1 MILSKGWGSLAAL
14 STAKTPAFFRDLN
27 TDPIKCEALYS
38 SLYGFV
44 VSAGKGDDK
53 NCEKAID
60 HLYRTSGNKDSL
72 FNNGVRL
79 AHALTTCDQH
89 FAVLRDFI
97 APLWQE
103 GLDVSKRSTDRVVY
117 DKELAD
123 TIVSEG
129 LINKYLLS
137 PQTRPALKAVAQ
149 VMYGVLQETTAWRA
163 GRPILDTMSPE
174 IIGPHTM
181 TGNPGLRE
189 LTTTV
194 LMIVYLARFNLIGQ
208 LFSTCQDK
216 QDSDAYIGPTAWAAT
231 ALERS
236 LMKEFFELI
245 DPIESQVTLKLVGT
259 VARQFRYSPYYL
271 NARYEGFKRGMEV
284 AKETGTVMASLEQ
297 LFSEQKKL
305 REEFSSTSILDA
317 LPKADETTM
326 AYRQA
331 LPPYLVRYC
340 NMQRDLVGGVALL
353 HLTTSSAAGLVAKEI
368 PKLCNI
374 MEIFNNGKATE
385 DFVSWS
391 IEEDKQLRS
400 SFKTG
405 AIPFIPEDLGVSSEQ
420 FTKMTHQ
427 IEERTL
433 ALMHKLVTV
442 WERYPGLYSAR
453 LGFRPGLFVVE
464 QDNQLLLCVD
474 KSESHILREALKG
487 PRLSG
492 GNLYYDTQERIEGSM
507 FTIVLTAKETPPPPP
522 PMVVEIPD
530 DTISEIDNTFIA
542 KYCAHFRDLARVLRS
557 FNVTLENGG
566 NGSHQRFEL
575 NGSTYTVSK
584 NQRDGTLLIDRHL
597 IRQILAQLKIDEAEF
612 VSRVSRDRRTSAT
625 H

>member
-1 MILSKGWGSLAAL
+1 MILSKGWGSLAPL
-14 STAKTPAFFRDLN
+14 STGNTPAFFRDLN
-27 TDPIKCEALYS
+27 TDSIKREALYAGV
-38 SLYGFV
+38 YGLV

-53 NCEKAID
+53 NCQKAID
-60 HLYRTSGNKDSL
+60 HLYHTSGNNDSL
-72 FNNGVRL
+72 FNNAVRL

-103 GLDVSKRSTDRVVY
+103 GLDLSNRGKEVVVY
-117 DKELAD
+117 DKDLAEAM
-123 TIVSEG
+123 ISEG

-163 GRPILDTMSPE
+163 GRPILDTMSPD

-181 TGNPGLRE
+181 TGNPGLRD

-194 LMIVYLARFNLIGQ
+194 LMIVHLARFNIIGQ
-208 LFSTCQDK
+208 LSSTCHDK
-216 QDSDAYIGPTAWAAT
+216 HDSNAYIGPTAWAANM
-231 ALERS
+231 LERT

-259 VARQFRYSPYYL
+259 VARQFHYSPYYL
-271 NARYEGFKRGMEV
+271 NARYEGFKRGMEA
-284 AKETGTVMASLEQ
+284 AKETGAAMANLEE
-297 LFSEQKKL
+297 LLSEQKKL
-305 REEFSSTSILDA
+305 REEFNSTSILDA
-317 LPKADETTM
+317 LPKADESTR

-340 NMQRDLVGGVALL
+340 NMQRELVGGVALL

-368 PKLCNI
+368 PKHFNI
-374 MEIFNNGKATE
+374 MELFNNGNTTE
-385 DFVSWS
+385 DFVRWR
-391 IEEDKQLRS
+391 IGEDKQLRS
-400 SFKTG
+400 SYKTG
-405 AIPFIPEDLGVSSEQ
+405 AIPFIAEDLGVSSEQ
-420 FTKMTHQ
+420 FTEMNHQ

-433 ALMHKLVTV
+433 ALMHKLVAL
-442 WERYPGLYSAR
+442 WERYPGIYSAR
-453 LGFRPGLFVVE
+453 FGFKPGLFVVE
-464 QDNQLLLCVD
+464 QDNQLLLWVD

-487 PRLSG
+487 PRTSG
-492 GNLYYDTQERIEGSM
+492 GNLYYDTRECIEGSTFM
-507 FTIVLTAKETPPPPP
+507 IVLTVQETPPPP
-522 PMVVEIPD
+522 PMVVEIPNES
-530 DTISEIDNTFIA
+530 ICEIDNIFIA

>member
-1 MILSKGWGSLAAL
+1 MILSKGWGSLAPL
-14 STAKTPAFFRDLN
+14 STGNTPAFFRDLN
-27 TDPIKCEALYS
+27 TDSIKREALYAGV
-38 SLYGFV
+38 YGLV

-53 NCEKAID
+53 NCQKAID
-60 HLYRTSGNKDSL
+60 HLYHTSGNKDSL
-72 FNNGVRL
+72 FNNAVRL

-103 GLDVSKRSTDRVVY
+103 GLDLSNRGTEVVAY
-117 DKELAD
+117 DKDLAEAM
-123 TIVSEG
+123 ISEG

-149 VMYGVLQETTAWRA
+149 VMYGVLQETTAWRE
-163 GRPILDTMSPE
+163 GRSILDTMSPD

-181 TGNPGLRE
+181 TGKPGLRE

-194 LMIVYLARFNLIGQ
+194 LMIVHLARFNIIGQ
-208 LFSTCQDK
+208 LSSTCQDK
-216 QDSDAYIGPTAWAAT
+216 HESDAYIGPTAWAANV
-231 ALERS
+231 LERT

-259 VARQFRYSPYYL
+259 VARQFHYSPYYL
-271 NARYEGFKRGMEV
+271 NARYEGFKRGMEA
-284 AKETGTVMASLEQ
+284 AKETGAAMANLEE
-297 LFSEQKKL
+297 LLSEQKKL
-305 REEFSSTSILDA
+305 REEFNSTSILDA
-317 LPKADETTM
+317 LPKADESTR

-340 NMQRDLVGGVALL
+340 NMQRDLAGGVALL

-368 PKLCNI
+368 PKLFNI
-374 MEIFNNGKATE
+374 LEVFNNGNATE
-385 DFVSWS
+385 DFVRWR
-391 IEEDKQLRS
+391 IGEDKQLRS
-400 SFKTG
+400 SYKTG

-420 FTKMTHQ
+420 FTEMNHQ
-427 IEERTL
+427 IDERTL
-433 ALMHKLVTV
+433 ALMHKLVAL

-453 LGFRPGLFVVE
+453 FGFKPGLFVVE
-464 QDNQLLLCVD
+464 QDNQLLLYVD

-487 PRLSG
+487 SRPSG
-492 GNLYYDTQERIEGSM
+492 GNLYYDTRECIEGSTFM
-507 FTIVLTAKETPPPPP
+507 IVLTAQETPQPPPI
-522 PMVVEIPD
+522 VVEIPD
-530 DTISEIDNTFIA
+530 ESICEIDNTFIA

-612 VSRVSRDRRTSAT
+612 VSRVSRDRRTSAA

>member
-1 MILSKGWGSLAAL
+1 MILSKGWGSLAPL
-14 STAKTPAFFRDLN
+14 SAGNTPAFFRDLN
-27 TDPIKCEALYS
+27 TDSIKREALYAGV
-38 SLYGFV
+38 YGLV

-60 HLYRTSGNKDSL
+60 HLYRTSGNNDSL
-72 FNNGVRL
+72 FNNAVRL

-103 GLDVSKRSTDRVVY
+103 GLDLSNRGTEVVAY
-117 DKELAD
+117 DKDLAEAM
-123 TIVSEG
+123 ISEG

-163 GRPILDTMSPE
+163 GRPILDTMSPD

-181 TGNPGLRE
+181 ACNPGLRD

-194 LMIVYLARFNLIGQ
+194 LMIVHLARFNIIGQ
-208 LFSTCQDK
+208 LSSTCHDK
-216 QDSDAYIGPTAWAAT
+216 HDSNAYIGPTAWAANM
-231 ALERS
+231 LERT

-271 NARYEGFKRGMEV
+271 NARYEGFKRGMEA
-284 AKETGTVMASLEQ
+284 AKETGAAMASLEQ

-305 REEFSSTSILDA
+305 REEFNTTSILDA
-317 LPKADETTM
+317 LPKADQTTM

-340 NMQRDLVGGVALL
+340 NMQRELVGGVALL
-353 HLTTSSAAGLVAKEI
+353 HLTNSSATGLVAKEI
-368 PKLCNI
+368 PKLFNI
-374 MEIFNNGKATE
+374 MEVFNNGKATE
-385 DFVSWS
+385 DFVSWC
-391 IEEDKQLRS
+391 IGEDEQLRS
-400 SFKTG
+400 SYKTG

-420 FTKMTHQ
+420 FTNMKHQ

-433 ALMHKLVTV
+433 ALMHKLVAL
-442 WERYPGLYSAR
+442 WERYPALYAAR

-464 QDNQLLLCVD
+464 QDNQLLLCVG
-474 KSESHILREALKG
+474 KSESHILREALKS
-487 PRLSG
+487 PRPSG
-492 GNLYYDTQERIEGSM
+492 GNLYYDTRECIEGSTFM
-507 FTIVLTAKETPPPPP
+507 IVLTVQETPPPT
-522 PMVVEIPD
+522 PMVVEIPSES
-530 DTISEIDNTFIA
+530 ICEIDNIFIA

-584 NQRDGTLLIDRHL
+584 NQRDGTLLINRHF
-597 IRQILAQLKIDEAEF
+597 ILDILGQLKIDEAEF

>member
-1 MILSKGWGSLAAL
+1 M
-14 STAKTPAFFRDLN
+14 
-27 TDPIKCEALYS
+27 
-38 SLYGFV
+38 
-44 VSAGKGDDK
+44 
-53 NCEKAID
+53 
-60 HLYRTSGNKDSL
+60 
-72 FNNGVRL
+72 
-79 AHALTTCDQH
+79 
-89 FAVLRDFI
+89 
-97 APLWQE
+97 
-103 GLDVSKRSTDRVVY
+103 VY
-117 DKELAD
+117 DKDLAEAM
-123 TIVSEG
+123 ISEG

-163 GRPILDTMSPE
+163 GRPILDTMSPD

-181 TGNPGLRE
+181 ACNPGLRD

-194 LMIVYLARFNLIGQ
+194 LMIVHLARFNIIGQ
-208 LFSTCQDK
+208 LSSTCHDK
-216 QDSDAYIGPTAWAAT
+216 HDSNAYIGPTAWAANM
-231 ALERS
+231 LERT

-259 VARQFRYSPYYL
+259 VARQFHYSPYYL
-271 NARYEGFKRGMEV
+271 NARYEGFKRGMEA
-284 AKETGTVMASLEQ
+284 AKETGAAMANLEE
-297 LFSEQKKL
+297 LLSEQKKL
-305 REEFSSTSILDA
+305 REEFNSTSILDA
-317 LPKADETTM
+317 LPKADESTR

-340 NMQRDLVGGVALL
+340 NMQRELVGGVALL

-368 PKLCNI
+368 PKHFNI
-374 MEIFNNGKATE
+374 MELFNNGNTTE
-385 DFVSWS
+385 DFVRWR
-391 IEEDKQLRS
+391 IGEDKQLRS
-400 SFKTG
+400 SYKTG
-405 AIPFIPEDLGVSSEQ
+405 AIPFIAEDLGVSSEQ
-420 FTKMTHQ
+420 FTEMNHQ

-433 ALMHKLVTV
+433 ALMHKLVAL

-453 LGFRPGLFVVE
+453 FGFKPGLFVVE

-487 PRLSG
+487 PRTSG
-492 GNLYYDTQERIEGSM
+492 GSLYYDTRECIEGSTFM
-507 FTIVLTAKETPPPPP
+507 IVLTVQETPPPP
-522 PMVVEIPD
+522 PMVVEIPNES
-530 DTISEIDNTFIA
+530 ICEIDNIFIA